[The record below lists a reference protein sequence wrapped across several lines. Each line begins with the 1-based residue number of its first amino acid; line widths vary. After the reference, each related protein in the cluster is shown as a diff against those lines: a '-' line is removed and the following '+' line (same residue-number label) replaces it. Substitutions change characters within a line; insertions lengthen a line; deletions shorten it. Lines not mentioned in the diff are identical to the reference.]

1 MMDWAGFIQ
10 IGLAGATPLALA
22 ALGGLFSE
30 RSGIV
35 DIALEGKMLLG
46 ALCSVL
52 AVHWTGNPW
61 LGCALAIAGGVV
73 LAALHFV
80 NCQIFDADHVVSGAA
95 INILALGLS
104 GFMVYSVFASK
115 SSVQVTT
122 LPVLDLSS
130 ISSLPVVGPL
140 LHAIFT
146 GMPPLFIFALAASLA
161 AAWMLV
167 STPFGLRMRAAGED
181 PAVATARGINVGRVR
196 LACVLVSG
204 ALAGLAGAQLALGEV
219 GFFTERMSAGRGFIA
234 LAAVIFGRWRPLP
247 VFAAC
252 LFFGFGEAAA
262 VRLKLWWQAVPDELA
277 LIIPFVLTLLVLL
290 VARGSSGMPG
300 SLGKKGEELEP
311 QT

>member
-1 MMDWAGFIQ
+1 MDWAGFIQ

-35 DIALEGKMLLG
+35 NIALEGKMLFG
-46 ALCSVL
+46 ALCAVL
-52 AVHWTGNPW
+52 AVYWTGNPW
-61 LGCALAIAGGVV
+61 LGCALAVAGGLA
-73 LAALHFV
+73 LAAAHFV
-80 NCQIFDADHVVSGAA
+80 NCQVFDADHVVSGAA

-104 GFMVYSVFASK
+104 GFIVFSVFESK
-115 SSVQVTT
+115 SSLQVAT
-122 LPVLDLSS
+122 LPVIDLSGLRG
-130 ISSLPVVGPL
+130 LPIAGPL
-140 LHAIFT
+140 LDSILT
-146 GMPPLFIFALAASLA
+146 GTPPLFIFVLVAAPAAS
-161 AAWMLV
+161 WMLAN
-167 STPFGLRMRAAGED
+167 TPFGLRIRAAGED
-181 PAVATARGINVGRVR
+181 PSVAAARGVNVTRIR
-196 LACVLVSG
+196 LACVLISG

-290 VARGSSGMPG
+290 VARGSSGMPT
-300 SLGKKGEELEP
+300 SLGKKREELEL
-311 QT
+311 Q